1 MAHASRREP
10 SNTGAGPLETNTSFA
25 LSQLPALRELLD
37 ELRPR
42 LTALEASSTTP
53 APESDAARERRL
65 YVETQS
71 RKASERQGMSAGDSA
86 GESSGRA
93 VIPEELAALEDLV
106 DSLKENDEDRME
118 E

>member
-1 MAHASRREP
+1 
-10 SNTGAGPLETNTSFA
+10 
-25 LSQLPALRELLD
+25 
-37 ELRPR
+37 
-42 LTALEASSTTP
+42 
-53 APESDAARERRL
+53 
-65 YVETQS
+65 
-71 RKASERQGMSAGDSA
+71 MSAGDSA